1 MEKNNNIRLYSFDIF
16 DTLLTRTTGV
26 PSGIFALVQNTLK
39 YDKNYSDLPLLLKE
53 NFYTIRTGAEA
64 FIRENRRNYKINEI
78 TIKEIYDFI
87 KDNNFLTEEQN
98 ERLLNLELETE
109 RKNLIPILEN
119 IEKFKEIVLSGK
131 RAVLI
136 SDMYLPK
143 SFLTQVLVSID
154 NVFDSIPIYISSEIK
169 EQKCNGELFR
179 YVKEK
184 ENVEYA
190 NWEHYGDNQKGDYK
204 IPQMLGI
211 KAKKYEYVHLMPYEE
226 AIIRSYPEDAYISL
240 SVGTAKNCRLFTKS
254 VDEKFNLG
262 LSMGAPCL
270 YPYIDWIIKQSKL
283 QNFNRLYF
291 VMRDGEVLKDLT
303 EILTQ
308 KNSLNIETKLIYGSR
323 ESWRAPSITKKNSD
337 FEFMFASRREIN
349 TIRKISARFHISL
362 DKLLKIIPL
371 QYNNIDKVFNSAEFE
386 QIRDFLLS
394 NAEFLKLIEAENK
407 EQRELIKNY
416 INQEMDLSDNHFA
429 IVDLAASGRTQMCFV
444 NIINEIK
451 DMVVNGFYAQFNGL
465 KINAKNFN
473 MKAFYTTPK
482 VKSWLELF
490 CRSECGYTKKY
501 SKENGKVFPVLEE
514 LEGDALKEYGYKR
527 IIEGQKLFID
537 KFYDVL
543 KQNEFVIIN
552 YKQFTYYLDF
562 IANRPDEHLAAL
574 IGDMPFSNYYG
585 LKDKV
590 YYCAPK
596 ITLKMLLFGY
606 DKTQIQLPKLSYIRS
621 SKLVK
626 NILNFKNKYGS
637 FRKFL
642 INIYFSR
649 RKKEFYIRV
658 LGMKISYHW

>member
-1 MEKNNNIRLYSFDIF
+1 
-16 DTLLTRTTGV
+16 
-26 PSGIFALVQNTLK
+26 
-39 YDKNYSDLPLLLKE
+39 
-53 NFYTIRTGAEA
+53 
-64 FIRENRRNYKINEI
+64 
-78 TIKEIYDFI
+78 
-87 KDNNFLTEEQN
+87 
-98 ERLLNLELETE
+98 
-109 RKNLIPILEN
+109 
-119 IEKFKEIVLSGK
+119 
-131 RAVLI
+131 
-136 SDMYLPK
+136 
-143 SFLTQVLVSID
+143 
-154 NVFDSIPIYISSEIK
+154 
-169 EQKCNGELFR
+169 
-179 YVKEK
+179 
-184 ENVEYA
+184 
-190 NWEHYGDNQKGDYK
+190 
-204 IPQMLGI
+204 
-211 KAKKYEYVHLMPYEE
+211 
-226 AIIRSYPEDAYISL
+226 
-240 SVGTAKNCRLFTKS
+240 
-254 VDEKFNLG
+254 
-262 LSMGAPCL
+262 
-270 YPYIDWIIKQSKL
+270 
-283 QNFNRLYF
+283 
-291 VMRDGEVLKDLT
+291 
-303 EILTQ
+303 
-308 KNSLNIETKLIYGSR
+308 
-323 ESWRAPSITKKNSD
+323 
-337 FEFMFASRREIN
+337 MFASRREIN

>member
-204 IPQMLGI
+204 IPQRLGI
-211 KAKKYEYVHLMPYEE
+211 KAKKYKYVHLMPYEE

-270 YPYIDWIIKQSKL
+270 YPYIDWIINQSKL

-303 EILTQ
+303 EILAQ

-527 IIEGQKLFID
+527 IIEGQKLFIN